1 MKKRITVDVV
11 TDEEFALM
19 SEEEKERVTCSDIIK
34 RSLKDA
40 TLSELR
46 FVSSFLTI
54 KYRKGN
60 V

>member
-19 SEEEKERVTCSDIIK
+19 SEEEKDRVTYSDIIK

-60 V
+60 A